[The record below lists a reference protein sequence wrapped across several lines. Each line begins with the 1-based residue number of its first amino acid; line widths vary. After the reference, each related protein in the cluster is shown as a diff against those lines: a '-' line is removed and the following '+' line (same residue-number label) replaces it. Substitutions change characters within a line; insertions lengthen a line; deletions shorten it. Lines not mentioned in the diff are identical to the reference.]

1 MGDKM
6 KLTIIGAS
14 GHGKV
19 IADIAGLCG
28 YDELEFLDDDP
39 SVRTCAD
46 IPVTGPSADAGRKEN
61 DLFVAVGNAAIRQR
75 LMEAGRKK
83 HFPALVHPNAVIAEN
98 SQIGEGSVVMAGAV
112 INPCTVIGRGVI
124 INTCSSVDHDCRIYD
139 YVHVAVGA
147 HVCGNVEI
155 GKGTWIG
162 AGSTIINNV
171 RICEG
176 CMIGAGAVVVKDID
190 EPGLYLG
197 VPARKNNFH
206 KADPDAASG

>member
-1 MGDKM
+1 M

-19 IADIAGLCG
+19 AADIAKLCG

-39 SVRTCAD
+39 SVRTCAG
-46 IPVTGPSADAGRKEN
+46 IPVTGPSADAYGKEN
-61 DLFVAVGNAAIRQR
+61 ELFVAVGNAAVRQR
-75 LMEAGRKK
+75 LMEAGRRKNVST
-83 HFPALVHPNAVIAEN
+83 LIHPNAVIAEN

-112 INPCTVIGRGVI
+112 VNPCAVIGRGVI
-124 INTCSSVDHDCRIYD
+124 LNTCSSVDHDCRIHD

-162 AGSTIINNV
+162 AGSTVINNV
-171 RICEG
+171 RICGG
-176 CMIGAGAVVVKDID
+176 CMIGAGAVVIKDID

-197 VPARKNNFH
+197 VPARKK
-206 KADPDAASG
+206 KAGISDSDRASG